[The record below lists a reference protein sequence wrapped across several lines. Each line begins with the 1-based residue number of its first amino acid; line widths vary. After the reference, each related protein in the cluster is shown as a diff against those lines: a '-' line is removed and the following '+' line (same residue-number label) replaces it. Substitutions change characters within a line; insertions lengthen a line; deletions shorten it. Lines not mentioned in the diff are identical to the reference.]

1 MIGDRS
7 VMIYVSAKQTPDAR
21 QFRTCPRVRE
31 RHSIY
36 TSRNPMVSDASSL
49 TLSDDYKR
57 SVEFLCPIAF
67 LRAF

>member
-31 RHSIY
+31 RQSL
-36 TSRNPMVSDASSL
+36 RNPAAADASSL

-57 SVEFLCPIAF
+57 SVEFLCPTAF
-67 LRAF
+67 LRSF